1 MKPRISMK
9 PRSRKP
15 LGVLAMTLLLPACA
29 TVSTPE
35 YPIQHPANAE
45 AVQAAAPTTSSALDT
60 YRPAPAGKNQS
71 GQPAS
76 SAEPSSHAV
85 PGNSAQEPADE
96 PGKDDHDH
104 H

>member
-1 MKPRISMK
+1 MK

-60 YRPAPAGKNQS
+60 YRPAPAGKVPS
-71 GQPAS
+71 GQPAP
-76 SAEPSSHAV
+76 SAEPASRAGQ
-85 PGNSAQEPADE
+85 GNSAQAPAGE
-96 PGKDDHDH
+96 PGEDHHDH
-104 H
+104 Q